1 MKWGPGLADVARVDY
16 LDFMPLPRPASPR
29 ALWND
34 IRAFAAQRPRHQWLA
49 GFLALLI
56 PAGIVVAFY
65 YDGQTRLM
73 PRQTIYYVTSWP
85 ATRSDEEIK
94 AKQKADF
101 EARRAFEA
109 ERRAQYQ
116 RLDSELNRLGI

>member
-1 MKWGPGLADVARVDY
+1 
-16 LDFMPLPRPASPR
+16 MPLPRPASPR
-29 ALWND
+29 TLWKD
-34 IRAFAAQRPRHQWLA
+34 MRAFAAQRSSHQWVAAL
-49 GFLALLI
+49 LALAI
-56 PAGIVVAFY
+56 PAGILVAFY

-73 PRQTIYYVTSWP
+73 PRQTIYYVNSWP

-94 AKQKADF
+94 AKQKADL